1 MPRVVEGPQ
10 SPSTK
15 RLSQSVKEQCGTPT
29 MTMPLCA
36 HRSAFS
42 FTLAL
47 LSLRHV
53 PPPKTATTTDSTQ
66 RLPNRPAP
74 PRTCRP
80 HTALTDLSHHSLTGL
95 SHHSLTGLS
104 HHSLTDLSHHFYSQL
119 SYSQRFAHKQCQW
132 AERVFLFN
140 ETERYLRDDS
150 GARKCEATRTALLD
164 SLLKTRLAIA
174 SP

>member
-80 HTALTDLSHHSLTGL
+80 HHSLTGLSHHSLTGL

-119 SYSQRFAHKQCQW
+119 SSPATLNNDLHTNNVNGLNESSCLTKLS
-132 AERVFLFN
+132 ATSVMTVERESVKPLVQH
-140 ETERYLRDDS
+140 
-150 GARKCEATRTALLD
+150 C
-164 SLLKTRLAIA
+164 
-174 SP
+174 